1 MKTPSVGDYAL
12 LSDSQ
17 SAAMVD
23 RSGSIDWWSVPRFD
37 SPSVFS
43 RLLDPGAGHFSIRP
57 NGPFTAARRYLPD
70 TFVLETTFE
79 TDTGRVR
86 LIEALA
92 LEPGARSH
100 AIGMRAPHALVR
112 VVEGVDGHVPMRL
125 ELVPRFEYGLT
136 VPHFRRRDRGI
147 VALAGADELHLQ
159 SDVPMEVVDGQ
170 ARAGFEVNAGGRQ
183 TFVLRHSRA
192 FGQMR
197 DDLPQAETLLR
208 ETVAGW
214 TSWVEDHDTYD
225 GPDRDLVR
233 RSALVLQG
241 LTYQPSGGVIAAA
254 TTSLPEIIGGSA
266 NWDYRFVWLR
276 DLSLTMRALWV
287 AACPSEVGRHLEL
300 IWRALGDEREAPV
313 QIMVGVNGERDL
325 SEREL
330 GHLRGFRNS
339 RPVRVGNE
347 AWSQRQFDVLGEI
360 IDAAHLMRNELAE
373 LSGEIREL
381 IHGFADRAARD
392 WREPDAGMWEARDRE
407 RQYTSSKVMRW
418 VALDRAIDLA
428 DRLGDDLDTGMWR
441 RAREE
446 LRSDILEH
454 AWHAEVGAFTG
465 AYGSDELDASVLLL
479 PMVGFLPATELRM
492 RATIEAVRRELTD
505 GPHVHRWADD
515 PNGFIICGFWL
526 AQCLHLL
533 GDREGARRQFH
544 DLAALANDVGLL
556 AEMADPKT
564 GELIGNIP
572 QAFSHVGL
580 INTAWRLSQPAETG
594 TVGSGSAGD
603 GDDEAR

>member
-1 MKTPSVGDYAL
+1 MRPSVADYAL

-23 RSGSIDWWSVPRFD
+23 RRGSIDWWSVPRFD

-43 RLLDPGAGHFSIRP
+43 RLLDPRAGHFSIRP
-57 NGPFTAARRYLPD
+57 AVPFTATRRYLPN
-70 TFVLETTFE
+70 TLVLETTFE
-79 TDTGRVR
+79 TDGGRVR
-86 LIEALA
+86 LIDALA

-100 AIGMRAPHALVR
+100 DIGMESPHALVR
-112 VVEGVDGHVPMRL
+112 MIEGVEGHVPMRL
-125 ELVPRFEYGLT
+125 ELIPRFEYGLT
-136 VPHFRRRDRGI
+136 VPHFRSSDGGVI
-147 VALAGADELHLQ
+147 ALAGADEVHLR
-159 SDVPMEVVDGQ
+159 SGVRIDVGEGQ
-170 ARAGFEVNAGGRQ
+170 AQAEFSVGGATRHG
-183 TFVLRHSRA
+183 FVLQHRAA
-192 FGQMR
+192 FGR
-197 DDLPQAETLLR
+197 DREDLPSAQRLLDETI
-208 ETVAGW
+208 AGW
-214 TSWVEDHDTYD
+214 TSWAIDHDSYH

-233 RSALVLQG
+233 QSALVLQG

-313 QIMVGVNGERDL
+313 QIMVGINGERDL
-325 SEREL
+325 SEHEL
-330 GHLRGFRNS
+330 EHLAGFLDS

-347 AWSQRQFDVLGEI
+347 AWRQRQFDVLGEV
-360 IDAAHLMRNELAE
+360 IDAAHLMRNELGD
-373 LSGEIREL
+373 LSSEIRSL
-381 IHGFADRAARD
+381 IRGFADRAARD

-407 RQYTSSKVMRW
+407 RHYTSSKVMRW

-428 DRLGDDLDTGMWR
+428 DRLGDGPDLDTWR

-446 LRSDILEH
+446 LRDDILRN
-454 AWHAEVGAFTG
+454 AWHPEANAFTG
-465 AYGSDELDASVLLL
+465 AYGSDQLDASVLFL
-479 PMVGFLPATELRM
+479 PMVGFIDAGEPRM
-492 RATIEAVRRELTD
+492 RATIEAVRRELTE

-526 AQCLHLL
+526 AQCLYLL
-533 GDREGARRQFH
+533 GDRDGAERQFRALV
-544 DLAALANDVGLL
+544 DLRNDVGLL
-556 AEMADPKT
+556 AEMADPAT

-580 INTAWRLSQPAETG
+580 VNTAWRLTQKIG
-594 TVGSGSAGD
+594 
-603 GDDEAR
+603 

>member
-1 MKTPSVGDYAL
+1 MRRSVADYAF

-23 RSGSIDWWSVPRFD
+23 RRGSIDWWSVPRFD

-43 RLLDPGAGHFSIRP
+43 RLLDPRAGHFSIRP
-57 NGPFTAARRYLPD
+57 HVPFTATRRYLPN
-70 TFVLETTFE
+70 TLVLETTFE
-79 TDTGRVR
+79 TDGGRVR
-86 LIEALA
+86 LVDALA

-100 AIGMRAPHALVR
+100 DIGMESPHALVR
-112 VVEGVDGHVPMRL
+112 MIEGVEGHVPMRL
-125 ELVPRFEYGLT
+125 ELLPRFEYGLT
-136 VPHFRRRDRGI
+136 VPHFRISDGGVI
-147 VALAGADELHLQ
+147 ALAGADEVHLRSGVQ
-159 SDVPMEVVDGQ
+159 IDVGEGQ
-170 ARAGFEVNAGGRQ
+170 AEAEFSVSTGMRHG
-183 TFVLRHSRA
+183 FVLQHRAA
-192 FGQMR
+192 FGR
-197 DDLPQAETLLR
+197 DLEDLPSAQRLLD

-214 TSWVEDHDTYD
+214 TSWAADHDSYH

-233 RSALVLQG
+233 QSALVLQG

-254 TTSLPEIIGGSA
+254 TTSLPEIIGGSS

-313 QIMVGVNGERDL
+313 QIMVGVTGERDV
-325 SEREL
+325 SEHEL
-330 GHLRGFRNS
+330 GHLAGFLDS
-339 RPVRVGNE
+339 RPVRIGNE
-347 AWSQRQFDVLGEI
+347 AWRQRQFDVLGEV
-360 IDAAHLMRNELAE
+360 IDAAHLMRNEPGGFT
-373 LSGEIREL
+373 SEIGSL
-381 IHGFADRAARD
+381 IRGFADRAARD

-407 RQYTSSKVMRW
+407 RHYTSSKVMRW

-428 DRLGDDLDTGMWR
+428 DRLGDDPDLDTWR

-446 LRSDILEH
+446 LRDDILRN
-454 AWHAEVGAFTG
+454 AWHAEANAFTG
-465 AYGSDELDASVLLL
+465 AYGSDELDASVLFL
-479 PMVGFLPATELRM
+479 PMVGFIDAREPRM
-492 RATIEAVRRELTD
+492 RATIEAVRRELTQ

-533 GDREGARRQFH
+533 GDRDGARRQFQ
-544 DLAALANDVGLL
+544 ALADLRNDVGLL
-556 AEMADPKT
+556 AEMADPAT

-580 INTAWRLSQPAETG
+580 VNTAWRLSQEPG
-594 TVGSGSAGD
+594 
-603 GDDEAR
+603 

>member
-1 MKTPSVGDYAL
+1 MRPSVADYAL

-23 RSGSIDWWSVPRFD
+23 RRGSIDWWSVPRFD

-43 RLLDPGAGHFSIRP
+43 RLLDPRAGHFSIRP
-57 NGPFTAARRYLPD
+57 AVPFTATRRYLPN
-70 TFVLETTFE
+70 TLVLETTFE
-79 TDTGRVR
+79 TDGGRVR
-86 LIEALA
+86 LIDALA

-100 AIGMRAPHALVR
+100 DIGMESPHALVR
-112 VVEGVDGHVPMRL
+112 IIEGVEGHVPMRL
-125 ELVPRFEYGLT
+125 ELIPRFEYGLT
-136 VPHFRRRDRGI
+136 VPHFRSSDGGVI
-147 VALAGADELHLQ
+147 ALAGADEVHLR
-159 SDVPMEVVDGQ
+159 SGVRIDVGEGQ
-170 ARAGFEVNAGGRQ
+170 AEAEFSVGSGTRHG
-183 TFVLRHSRA
+183 FVLQHRAA
-192 FGQMR
+192 FGR
-197 DDLPQAETLLR
+197 DREDLPSAQRLLDETI
-208 ETVAGW
+208 AGW
-214 TSWVEDHDTYD
+214 TSWAIDHDSYH

-233 RSALVLQG
+233 QSALVLQG

-313 QIMVGVNGERDL
+313 QIMVGINGERDL
-325 SEREL
+325 SEHEL
-330 GHLRGFRNS
+330 EHLAGFLDS

-347 AWSQRQFDVLGEI
+347 AWRQRQFDVLGEV
-360 IDAAHLMRNELAE
+360 IDAAHLMRNELGD
-373 LSGEIREL
+373 LSSEIRSL
-381 IHGFADRAARD
+381 IRGFADRAARD

-407 RQYTSSKVMRW
+407 RHYTSSKVMRW

-428 DRLGDDLDTGMWR
+428 DRLGDGPDLDTWR

-446 LRSDILEH
+446 LRDDILRN
-454 AWHAEVGAFTG
+454 AWHPEANAFTG
-465 AYGSDELDASVLLL
+465 AYGSDQLDASVLFL
-479 PMVGFLPATELRM
+479 PMVGFIDAGEPRM
-492 RATIEAVRRELTD
+492 RATIEAVRRELTE

-526 AQCLHLL
+526 AQCLYLL
-533 GDREGARRQFH
+533 GDRDGAERQFRALV
-544 DLAALANDVGLL
+544 DLRNDVGLL
-556 AEMADPKT
+556 AEMADPAT

-580 INTAWRLSQPAETG
+580 VNTAWRLTQEIG
-594 TVGSGSAGD
+594 
-603 GDDEAR
+603 

>member
-1 MKTPSVGDYAL
+1 MRRSVADYAF

-23 RSGSIDWWSVPRFD
+23 RRGSIDWWTVPRFD

-43 RLLDPGAGHFSIRP
+43 RLLDPRAGHFSIRP
-57 NGPFTAARRYLPD
+57 AVPFTATRRYLPN
-70 TFVLETTFE
+70 TLVLETTFE
-79 TDTGRVR
+79 TDGGRVR
-86 LIEALA
+86 LIDALA

-100 AIGMRAPHALVR
+100 DIGMESPHALVR
-112 VVEGVDGHVPMRL
+112 IIEGVEGHVPMRL
-125 ELVPRFEYGLT
+125 ELIPRFEYGLT
-136 VPHFRRRDRGI
+136 VPHFRSSDGGVI
-147 VALAGADELHLQ
+147 ALAGADEVHLR
-159 SDVPMEVVDGQ
+159 SGVRIDVGEGQ
-170 ARAGFEVNAGGRQ
+170 AEAEFSVGSGTRHG
-183 TFVLRHSRA
+183 FVLQHRAA
-192 FGQMR
+192 FGR
-197 DDLPQAETLLR
+197 DREDLPSAQRLLDETI
-208 ETVAGW
+208 AGW
-214 TSWVEDHDTYD
+214 TSWAIDHDSYH

-233 RSALVLQG
+233 QSALVLQG

-276 DLSLTMRALWV
+276 DLSLTMRPLWV

-313 QIMVGVNGERDL
+313 QIMVGINGERDL
-325 SEREL
+325 SEHEL
-330 GHLRGFRNS
+330 EHLAGFLDS

-347 AWSQRQFDVLGEI
+347 AWRQRQFDVLGEV
-360 IDAAHLMRNELAE
+360 IDAAHLMRNELGD
-373 LSGEIREL
+373 LSSEIRSL
-381 IHGFADRAARD
+381 IRGFADRAARD

-407 RQYTSSKVMRW
+407 RHYTSSKVMRW

-428 DRLGDDLDTGMWR
+428 DRLGDEPDFDTWR

-446 LRSDILEH
+446 LRDDILRN
-454 AWHAEVGAFTG
+454 AWHPEANAFTG
-465 AYGSDELDASVLLL
+465 AYGSDQLDASVLFL
-479 PMVGFLPATELRM
+479 PMVGFIDAGEPRM
-492 RATIEAVRRELTD
+492 RATIEAVRRELTE

-526 AQCLHLL
+526 AQCLYLL
-533 GDREGARRQFH
+533 GDRDGAKRQFRALV
-544 DLAALANDVGLL
+544 DLRNDVGLL
-556 AEMADPKT
+556 AEMADPAT

-580 INTAWRLSQPAETG
+580 VNTAWRLTQEIG
-594 TVGSGSAGD
+594 
-603 GDDEAR
+603 

>member
-1 MKTPSVGDYAL
+1 MRPSVADYAL

-23 RSGSIDWWSVPRFD
+23 RRGSIDWWSVPRFD

-43 RLLDPGAGHFSIRP
+43 RLLDPRAGHFSIRP
-57 NGPFTAARRYLPD
+57 AVPFTATRRYLPN
-70 TFVLETTFE
+70 TLVLETTFE
-79 TDTGRVR
+79 TDGGRVR
-86 LIEALA
+86 LIDALA

-100 AIGMRAPHALVR
+100 DIGMESPHALVR
-112 VVEGVDGHVPMRL
+112 MIEGVEGHVPMRL
-125 ELVPRFEYGLT
+125 ELIPRFEYGLT
-136 VPHFRRRDRGI
+136 VPHFRSSDGGVI
-147 VALAGADELHLQ
+147 ALAGADEVHLR
-159 SDVPMEVVDGQ
+159 SGVRIDVGEGQ
-170 ARAGFEVNAGGRQ
+170 AEAEFSVGSGTRHG
-183 TFVLRHSRA
+183 FVLQHRAA
-192 FGQMR
+192 FGR
-197 DDLPQAETLLR
+197 DREDLPSAQRLLDETI
-208 ETVAGW
+208 AGW
-214 TSWVEDHDTYD
+214 TSWAIDHDSYH

-233 RSALVLQG
+233 QSALVLQG

-287 AACPSEVGRHLEL
+287 AACPSEVERHLEL

-313 QIMVGVNGERDL
+313 QIMVGINGERDL
-325 SEREL
+325 SEHEL
-330 GHLRGFRNS
+330 GHLAGFLGS

-347 AWSQRQFDVLGEI
+347 AWRQRQFDVLGEV
-360 IDAAHLMRNELAE
+360 IDAAHLIRNELGD
-373 LSGEIREL
+373 LSSEIRSL
-381 IHGFADRAARD
+381 LRGFADRAARD

-407 RQYTSSKVMRW
+407 RHYTSSKVMRW

-428 DRLGDDLDTGMWR
+428 DRLGDDPDLDTWR

-446 LRSDILEH
+446 LRDDILRN
-454 AWHAEVGAFTG
+454 AWHAEANAFTG
-465 AYGSDELDASVLLL
+465 AYGSDELDASVLFL
-479 PMVGFLPATELRM
+479 PMVGFIDAREPRM
-492 RATIEAVRRELTD
+492 RATIEAVRRELTQ

-533 GDREGARRQFH
+533 GDRDGARRQFQ
-544 DLAALANDVGLL
+544 ALADLRNDVGLL
-556 AEMADPKT
+556 AEMADPAT

-580 INTAWRLSQPAETG
+580 VNTAWRLSQEPG
-594 TVGSGSAGD
+594 
-603 GDDEAR
+603 

>member
-1 MKTPSVGDYAL
+1 MRPSVADYAF

-23 RSGSIDWWSVPRFD
+23 RRGSIDWWSVPRFD

-43 RLLDPGAGHFSIRP
+43 RLLDPRAGHFAIRP
-57 NGPFTAARRYLPD
+57 DAPFTATRRYLPN
-70 TFVLETTFE
+70 TLVLETTFE
-79 TDTGRVR
+79 TDGGRVR
-86 LIEALA
+86 LTDALA

-100 AIGMRAPHALVR
+100 DIGLESPHALVR
-112 VVEGVDGHVPMRL
+112 LVDGVEGHVPMRL

-136 VPHFRRRDRGI
+136 VPHFRRLDGGVI
-147 VALAGADELHLQ
+147 GLAGADEVHLR
-159 SDVPMEVVDGQ
+159 SSVRIDVGEGQ
-170 ARAGFEVNAGGRQ
+170 AEAEFETSAGMRHE
-183 TFVLRHSRA
+183 FVLQHRAA
-192 FGQMR
+192 FGR
-197 DDLPQAETLLR
+197 ELGNLPAAQTLLE
-208 ETVAGW
+208 ETIAGW
-214 TSWVEDHDTYD
+214 TSWAADHDSYQ

-233 RSALVLQG
+233 QSALILQG

-287 AACPSEVGRHLEL
+287 AACPSEIGRHLEL

-313 QIMVGVNGERDL
+313 QIMVGINGERDL
-325 SEREL
+325 SEHEL
-330 GHLRGFRNS
+330 GHLAGFLDS

-347 AWSQRQFDVLGEI
+347 AWRQRQFDVLGEV
-360 IDAAHLMRNELAE
+360 IDAAHLMRTELGDFT
-373 LSGEIREL
+373 SEIRSL
-381 IHGFADRAARD
+381 IQRFADRAARD

-407 RQYTSSKVMRW
+407 RHYTSSKVMRW

-428 DRLGDDLDTGMWR
+428 DGLGDGVNVGAWG

-446 LRSDILEH
+446 LREDILRN
-454 AWHAEVGAFTG
+454 AWHPETNAFTG
-465 AYGSDELDASVLLL
+465 AYGSDQLDASVLFL
-479 PMVGFLPATELRM
+479 PIVGFIDAREPRM
-492 RATIEAVRRELTD
+492 RATIEAIQRELTE

-515 PNGFIICGFWL
+515 TNGFIICGFWL

-533 GDREGARRQFH
+533 GDRDGARRQFQ
-544 DLAALANDVGLL
+544 ALADLRNDVGLL
-556 AEMADPKT
+556 AEMADPAT

-580 INTAWRLSQPAETG
+580 VNTAWRITQETG
-594 TVGSGSAGD
+594 
-603 GDDEAR
+603 

>member
-1 MKTPSVGDYAL
+1 MRRSVADYAF

-23 RSGSIDWWSVPRFD
+23 RRGSIDWWSVPRFD
-37 SPSVFS
+37 SPSIFS
-43 RLLDPGAGHFSIRP
+43 RLLDPRAGHFAIRP
-57 NGPFTAARRYLPD
+57 EAPFTATRRYLPN
-70 TFVLETTFE
+70 TLVLETTFQ
-79 TDTGRVR
+79 TDGGRVR
-86 LIEALA
+86 LTDALA

-100 AIGMRAPHALVR
+100 DIGMESPHALVR
-112 VVEGVDGHVPMRL
+112 VIEGVEGHVPMRL

-136 VPHFRRRDRGI
+136 VPHFRRSDGGVI
-147 VALAGADELHLQ
+147 ALAGADEIHLR
-159 SDVPMEVVDGQ
+159 SDMRIDIGQGQ
-170 ARAGFEVNAGGRQ
+170 ATAEFSVGTGTRHG
-183 TFVLRHSRA
+183 FVLQHRAA
-192 FGQMR
+192 FGR
-197 DDLPQAETLLR
+197 ELEDLPSAQRLLDETI
-208 ETVAGW
+208 AGW
-214 TSWVEDHDTYD
+214 TSWAADHDSYQ
-225 GPDRDLVR
+225 GPDRDLIR
-233 RSALVLQG
+233 QSALVLQG

-287 AACPSEVGRHLEL
+287 AACPSEIGRHLEL

-325 SEREL
+325 SEHQL
-330 GHLRGFRNS
+330 GHLAGFLDS

-347 AWSQRQFDVLGEI
+347 AWRQRQFDVLGEV
-360 IDAAHLMRNELAE
+360 IDAAHLMRNELGDFT
-373 LSGEIREL
+373 SEIRSL
-381 IHGFADRAARD
+381 IRGFADRAARD

-407 RQYTSSKVMRW
+407 RHYTSSKVMRW

-428 DRLGDDLDTGMWR
+428 DQLGDGVDVAAWG

-446 LRSDILEH
+446 LREDILLN
-454 AWHAEVGAFTG
+454 AWHPEANAFTG
-465 AYGSDELDASVLLL
+465 AYGSDQLDASVLLL
-479 PMVGFLPATELRM
+479 PIVGFIDAREPRM
-492 RATIEAVRRELTD
+492 RATIEAIQRELTE

-533 GDREGARRQFH
+533 GDRDGARRQFQ
-544 DLAALANDVGLL
+544 ALADLRNDVGLL
-556 AEMADPKT
+556 AEMADPAT
-564 GELIGNIP
+564 GELVGNIP

-580 INTAWRLSQPAETG
+580 VNTAWRLTQEFG
-594 TVGSGSAGD
+594 
-603 GDDEAR
+603 